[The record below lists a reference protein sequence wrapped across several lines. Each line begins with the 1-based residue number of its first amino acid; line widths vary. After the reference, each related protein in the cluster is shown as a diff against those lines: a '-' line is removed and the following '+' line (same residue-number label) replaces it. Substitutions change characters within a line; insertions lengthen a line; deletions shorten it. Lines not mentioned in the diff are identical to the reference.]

1 MLGEDLE
8 VVEHERKTKLIQEKE
23 AVGSLENIQ
32 AGDCIVCFS
41 KQDIYAVSR
50 GLERIGKEC
59 AVIYGSLPPG
69 TKLAMAEKFNNP
81 EDPCKVMVA
90 TDAIGMGLN
99 LNIRRIIFYSLNKI
113 HLLEDGNKEMQI
125 ISVSQALQIAG
136 RAGEMSL
143 ESLILC
149 SLNYSSFFFENRQI

>member
-1 MLGEDLE
+1 MIAEICLTLGEDLE
-8 VVEHERKTKLIQEKE
+8 VVEHERKTKLIQQDH
-23 AVGSLENIQ
+23 AVESLENVE

-50 GLERIGKEC
+50 GLERLGKDC

-69 TKLAMAEKFNNP
+69 TKLAMAERFN
-81 EDPCKVMVA
+81 DPNHSCKIMVA

-99 LNIRRIIFYSLNKI
+99 LNIRRIIFYSMNKI
-113 HLLEDGNKEMQI
+113 HLLEDGNREMKV

-136 RAGEMSL
+136 RAGEL
-143 ESLILC
+143 L
-149 SLNYSSFFFENRQI
+149 SFHKTYLPRYLHIY

>member
-1 MLGEDLE
+1 MFVEVCLTLGEDVE
-8 VVEHERKTKLIQEKE
+8 VVEHERKTKLIQEDNAIE
-23 AVGSLENIQ
+23 SLENVQ

-50 GLERIGKEC
+50 GLENMGKEC

-69 TKLAMAEKFNNP
+69 TKLAMAERFNDSNH
-81 EDPCKVMVA
+81 PCKVMVA

-99 LNIRRIIFYSLNKI
+99 LNIRRIIFYSLNKL
-113 HLLEDGNKEMQI
+113 HLLEDGNKEMKV

-136 RAGEMSL
+136 RAGMFYIL
-143 ESLILC
+143 LIF
-149 SLNYSSFFFENRQI
+149 N